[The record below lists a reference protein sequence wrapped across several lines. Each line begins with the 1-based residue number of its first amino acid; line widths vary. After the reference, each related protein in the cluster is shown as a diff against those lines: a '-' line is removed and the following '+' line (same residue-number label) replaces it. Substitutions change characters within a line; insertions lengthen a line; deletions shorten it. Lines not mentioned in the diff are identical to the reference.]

1 MKTTYIIRAISGNHA
16 LLRHNEIPIIGQIET
31 KQRKNLKGEFV
42 TISELTFYFG
52 GNKSK
57 DHFEFIDGN
66 KLLHYA
72 ISKYTPEYINKVY
85 EECIARE
92 RNQDEFVKVIT
103 SVYVFHEIGF

>member
-1 MKTTYIIRAISGNHA
+1 MKTKFIRAISGNHA

-52 GNKSK
+52 GNKSQ
-57 DHFEFIDGN
+57 DYFEFVDG
-66 KLLHYA
+66 KLAHYL